1 MLMVIVAAVVAL
13 VVGVAFGV
21 MYGNA
26 ALAKVQAELEG
37 RTAELTARTES
48 LSAAMMEI
56 AARQKENTLAQ
67 SEISK
72 LTERAARVT
81 QLEADVDELASQL
94 ATKQQES
101 SRLLAQLEDER
112 KQSAEKLALLQSAKV
127 ELSNQFEAVA
137 NKILDEKS
145 KKFTEQNQENLGLLL
160 NPLRIK
166 LAEFQTKVEQV
177 YVEDKS
183 GRAAL
188 AEQLKNL
195 MGLNQ
200 QLSSDA
206 NNLTKALTG
215 STKMQGDWGELMLE
229 RILESCGLR
238 RDIEFVVQQSFKTE
252 NGNMV
257 RPDVLLKLPEG
268 RTLIIDSKVSLIAYK
283 DFANATEEQVQGAAC
298 KMHLDSVR
306 KHVKELSAKSYE
318 AVPGLKSPD
327 FVIMFIPL
335 EPAFML
341 AISKD
346 DSLWEDAYRSSILLV
361 SPTTLLFVLRTVAQ
375 LWKTE
380 LQRQNV
386 DEIAKRGAAMYD
398 KFVGFVED
406 LKKVGERL
414 DQARTTYGDAMGKLK
429 SGTGNLVGQA
439 EKMRELGLKP
449 KKLIP
454 QEMLE
459 LEEGEEEKTDSAKA

>member
-1 MLMVIVAAVVAL
+1 MMMVIVAGIVAL

-21 MYGNA
+21 MYSRA
-26 ALAKVQAELEG
+26 ALAKVQAELVG
-37 RTAELTARTES
+37 RTDA
-48 LSAAMMEI
+48 LSAAIREI
-56 AARQKENTLAQ
+56 ADRKSDLDKRSGEVESLKLELATLQEKRKSDEDRLKELV
-67 SEISK
+67 
-72 LTERAARVT
+72 AARE
-81 QLEADVDELASQL
+81 QFSNHFKALANEILE
-94 ATKQQES
+94 
-101 SRLLAQLEDER
+101 
-112 KQSAEKLALLQSAKV
+112 
-127 ELSNQFEAVA
+127 
-137 NKILDEKS
+137 EKS
-145 KKFTEQNQENLGLLL
+145 KKFTEQNQENLGQLL
-160 NPLRIK
+160 NPLRTK

-177 YVEDKS
+177 YVEDKT
-183 GRAAL
+183 GRAEL
-188 AEQLKNL
+188 AEQLRNL

-206 NNLTKALTG
+206 NNLTRALTG
-215 STKMQGDWGELMLE
+215 STKVQGDWGELMLE

-238 RDIEFVVQQSFKTE
+238 KDIEYVVQQTFMTE
-252 NGNMV
+252 SGKMV

-268 RTLIIDSKVSLIAYK
+268 RALIVDSKVSLIAYK
-283 DFANATEEQVQGAAC
+283 EYANSEDDVIQAHALRA
-298 KMHLDSVR
+298 HLDSVR
-306 KHVKELSAKSYE
+306 KHVKELSVKSYE
-318 AVPGLKSPD
+318 GLPGVKSPD

-346 DSLWEDAYRSSILLV
+346 ETLWEDAYRQSVLLV
-361 SPTTLLFVLRTVAQ
+361 SPTTLLFVLRTVSQ

-414 DQARTTYGDAMGKLK
+414 EQAKSSYSDAYGKLK
-429 SGTGNLVGQA
+429 SGSGNLVGQA

-449 KKLIP
+449 KKLLP
-454 QEMLE
+454 QELLE
-459 LEEGEEEKTDSAKA
+459 LSEDAESEKHDEAKA

>member
-1 MLMVIVAAVVAL
+1 MMMVIVAGIVAL

-21 MYGNA
+21 MYSRA
-26 ALAKVQAELEG
+26 ALAKVQAELVG
-37 RTAELTARTES
+37 RTDA
-48 LSAAMMEI
+48 LSAAIREI
-56 AARQKENTLAQ
+56 ADRKSDLDKRSGEVESLKLELATLQEKRKSDEDRLKELV
-67 SEISK
+67 
-72 LTERAARVT
+72 AARE
-81 QLEADVDELASQL
+81 QFSNHFKALAN
-94 ATKQQES
+94 EIM
-101 SRLLAQLEDER
+101 E
-112 KQSAEKLALLQSAKV
+112 
-127 ELSNQFEAVA
+127 
-137 NKILDEKS
+137 EKS
-145 KKFTEQNQENLGLLL
+145 KKFTEQNQENLGQLL
-160 NPLRIK
+160 NPLRTK

-177 YVEDKS
+177 YVEDKT
-183 GRAAL
+183 GRAEL
-188 AEQLKNL
+188 AEQLRNL

-206 NNLTKALTG
+206 NNLTRALTG
-215 STKMQGDWGELMLE
+215 STKVQGDWGELMLE

-238 RDIEFVVQQSFKTE
+238 KDIEYVVQQTFMTE
-252 NGNMV
+252 SGKMV

-268 RTLIIDSKVSLIAYK
+268 RALIVDSKVSLIAYK
-283 DFANATEEQVQGAAC
+283 EYANSEDDVIQAHALRA
-298 KMHLDSVR
+298 HLDSVR
-306 KHVKELSAKSYE
+306 KHVKELSVKSYE
-318 AVPGLKSPD
+318 GLPGVKSPD

-346 DSLWEDAYRSSILLV
+346 ETLWEDAYRQSVLLV
-361 SPTTLLFVLRTVAQ
+361 SPTTLLFVLRTVSQ

-414 DQARTTYGDAMGKLK
+414 EQAKSSYSDAYGKLK
-429 SGTGNLVGQA
+429 SGSGNLVGQA

-449 KKLIP
+449 KKLLP
-454 QEMLE
+454 QESLE
-459 LEEGEEEKTDSAKA
+459 LSEDAESEKHDEAKA